1 MPEGDTVAGHARRLR
16 QVLVGNAITG
26 VAGTSPSPRQRADV
40 ILGATVT
47 GIRTIGKHLIVELDT
62 GYSIRVHLG
71 MSGRWVVLDRTRV
84 AHGSARLVLTTATHH
99 VVCHAA
105 PTVEVGKTRAVD
117 AGVSHL
123 GPDLLGEFDE
133 QEFLRRSRKVPDATM
148 ARLVLNQRVL
158 AGIGNVYKSEL
169 LFLERIHPDT
179 PVRAVGDDQLV
190 ALARRAHKLL
200 SVNVGRPRSTT
211 GSLPGQGRE
220 SWVYGRAGKPCRR
233 CGLAIEEESR
243 DGRVTY
249 WCPGCQPL
257 RPA

>member
-1 MPEGDTVAGHARRLR
+1 
-16 QVLVGNAITG
+16 
-26 VAGTSPSPRQRADV
+26 
-40 ILGATVT
+40 
-47 GIRTIGKHLIVELDT
+47 
-62 GYSIRVHLG
+62 
-71 MSGRWVVLDRTRV
+71 
-84 AHGSARLVLTTATHH
+84 
-99 VVCHAA
+99 
-105 PTVEVGKTRAVD
+105 
-117 AGVSHL
+117 
-123 GPDLLGEFDE
+123 
-133 QEFLRRSRKVPDATM
+133 M

-179 PVRAVGDDQLV
+179 PVRVVGDDQLV

-211 GSLPGQGRE
+211 GSLPGQERE